1 VTVIQYRWQNNGFR
15 KDTKEMRATMT
26 AFIAGRMGDI
36 AVTVMLVDFMVLL
49 KRGQRLI
56 QLRRPGKAA
65 KQKKEHHD
73 FND

>member
-1 VTVIQYRWQNNGFR
+1 MY
-15 KDTKEMRATMT
+15 APMT
-26 AFIAGRMGDI
+26 AFIAGGMDKIAARMI
-36 AVTVMLVDFMVLL
+36 MLADFMVLL
-49 KRGQRLI
+49 KRSQRVI